1 LHIQLIVFNVLP
13 TLVAMSTSDPA
24 PAARKKAVYAIS
36 SGVRNYQP
44 AMDEFVKHLPEGYT
58 SGEKIDAADMEAIDA
73 LLDKLRAHP
82 SEVSA

>member
-1 LHIQLIVFNVLP
+1 
-13 TLVAMSTSDPA
+13 MSTSDPA
-24 PAARKKAVYAIS
+24 LATRKKAVYAIS

-58 SGEKIDAADMEAIDA
+58 REKVDASDMAAIDA
-73 LLDKLRAHP
+73 LMDKLRAHP